1 MATGRRVTGYRK
13 LNLIRDLASG
23 EKSRSQ
29 LATEYG
35 ITPASVTAFA
45 RTNAEAIQE
54 ILDNAAQDMAG
65 LWIAKQRNRI
75 AELEALAE
83 HLDTIIYSES
93 TWDANKLNAILRKT
107 QVLRNA
113 AEELGQLTIKTE
125 TTGKYNYTVEGVD
138 MSKLG
143 G

>member
-1 MATGRRVTGYRK
+1 MAVIRGRHKLELIRK
-13 LNLIRDLASG
+13 LAEGTISRSDLA
-23 EKSRSQ
+23 K
-29 LATEYG
+29 EYDVTPG
-35 ITPASVTAFA
+35 TITSFA
-45 RTNAEAIQE
+45 KRNAEAIQA
-54 ILDNAAQDMAG
+54 ILTGAADELDG
-65 LWIAKQRNRI
+65 LWIAKQHKRI

-83 HLDTIIYSES
+83 HLDTIIYSEH

-113 AEELGQLTIKTE
+113 AEELGQLTVKTE